1 MADPVNDF
9 DIRAGLPL
17 NEPELRGE
25 ILVFEQL
32 FERSAA
38 LTAQN
43 ADCAAVSAEFSNHL
57 AHVDALA
64 AGIRAHFRDAVD
76 RVKRHTRNFYRFIQ
90 CGVECYRIDHGM
102 TPFRY
107 LKLLKRKL

>member
-38 LTAQN
+38 LTTQN
-43 ADCAAVSAEFSNHL
+43 ADCAPSLAITLLTLMPLPPGSVRISVMRLTVSSAIPGISTVLSN
-57 AHVDALA
+57 
-64 AGIRAHFRDAVD
+64 AGLSVT
-76 RVKRHTRNFYRFIQ
+76 V
-90 CGVECYRIDHGM
+90 
-102 TPFRY
+102 
-107 LKLLKRKL
+107 

>member
-38 LTAQN
+38 LTTQN
-43 ADCAAVSAEFSNHL
+43 ADCAAVSAEFAITLLTLMPLPPGSVRISVMRLTVSSAIPGISTVLSN
-57 AHVDALA
+57 
-64 AGIRAHFRDAVD
+64 AGLSVT
-76 RVKRHTRNFYRFIQ
+76 V
-90 CGVECYRIDHGM
+90 
-102 TPFRY
+102 
-107 LKLLKRKL
+107 

>member
-43 ADCAAVSAEFSNHL
+43 ADCAIPGISTVLSN
-57 AHVDALA
+57 
-64 AGIRAHFRDAVD
+64 AGLSVT
-76 RVKRHTRNFYRFIQ
+76 V
-90 CGVECYRIDHGM
+90 
-102 TPFRY
+102 
-107 LKLLKRKL
+107 

>member
-38 LTAQN
+38 LTTQN
-43 ADCAAVSAEFSNHL
+43 ADCAAVSAEFGTLLTLMPLPPGSVRISVMRLTVSSAIPGISTVLSN
-57 AHVDALA
+57 
-64 AGIRAHFRDAVD
+64 AGLSVT
-76 RVKRHTRNFYRFIQ
+76 V
-90 CGVECYRIDHGM
+90 
-102 TPFRY
+102 
-107 LKLLKRKL
+107 